1 MDLNATIGKL
11 FLLIAL
17 ARQQMFPDAA
27 AEPQIALT
35 CNVTQQ
41 AGFFHYQLSR
51 PSNLSQCNTLCW
63 EDQSRNVLAR
73 DSNFNPELVKN
84 LTNQSIILK
93 NCSDYLRFTKDCKV
107 WEEAHCRVNCSLLL
121 DLKDP
126 LPNTVNSTF
135 ICITRTVCTSPRI
148 FWLCI
153 TAVILLV
160 VFVLGGLFIGRCRR
174 RSAVMRVS
182 YAPANQQIQIEREE
196 VRMVNEKVNIT
207 QPNSG

>member
-107 WEEAHCRVNCSLLL
+107 WEEAHCRVN
-121 DLKDP
+121 
-126 LPNTVNSTF
+126 STF